1 MGLKTRNYVLGFDLW
16 TDPNIPAKDIQHL
29 QNGQPIFVSSEFDFD
44 LVKKKNLYPTTRSG
58 KIYWDLF
65 AIPIIKEGEIDG
77 YLVQVLEVT
86 ERKKAEQDLRES
98 VYRSRQG
105 LLMGVCRGIAEHF
118 AFSVLAVRLIVLA
131 AFFFTGFWAV
141 GLLYIAAGMLMK
153 IAPASPLR
161 DENDHEFYQ
170 SHAASRASAI
180 KRIKEKFD
188 NIERRIQKMEDTV
201 TSRAFHL

>member
-1 MGLKTRNYVLGFDLW
+1 MKYYKQRRHSRRGGFRGFSRAVG
-16 TDPNIPAKDIQHL
+16 TGPAGINI
-29 QNGQPIFVSSEFDFD
+29 
-44 LVKKKNLYPTTRSG
+44 
-58 KIYWDLF
+58 
-65 AIPIIKEGEIDG
+65 
-77 YLVQVLEVT
+77 
-86 ERKKAEQDLRES
+86 
-98 VYRSRQG
+98 YRSRQG

-118 AFSVLAVRLIVLA
+118 GFSVLAVRLIVLA

-170 SHAASRASAI
+170 SNAASRTSAI